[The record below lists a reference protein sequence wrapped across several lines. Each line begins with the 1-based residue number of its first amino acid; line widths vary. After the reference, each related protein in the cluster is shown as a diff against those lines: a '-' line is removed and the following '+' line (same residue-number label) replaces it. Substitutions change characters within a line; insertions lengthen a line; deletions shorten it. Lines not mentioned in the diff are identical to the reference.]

1 MTGDPHLAAGIYARH
16 WEGGGTAAAALGEE
30 GQWGKPEEEDE
41 EASDLHSRGL
51 RFFLFNLKR
60 REKEEKKN
68 KKKRP
73 KSTLEFSSLWLADV
87 YAITHISRFFFFLVS
102 TDNNK
107 PDLSCKMCCSLSLLL
122 LFFTPAQTKAH

>member
-1 MTGDPHLAAGIYARH
+1 MLEGLEHCDGVPAGAAPLWGMTGDPHLAAGIYARH

-60 REKEEKKN
+60 REKEEKKI
-68 KKKRP
+68 KR
-73 KSTLEFSSLWLADV
+73 KDQ
-87 YAITHISRFFFFLVS
+87 SR
-102 TDNNK
+102 
-107 PDLSCKMCCSLSLLL
+107 
-122 LFFTPAQTKAH
+122 H